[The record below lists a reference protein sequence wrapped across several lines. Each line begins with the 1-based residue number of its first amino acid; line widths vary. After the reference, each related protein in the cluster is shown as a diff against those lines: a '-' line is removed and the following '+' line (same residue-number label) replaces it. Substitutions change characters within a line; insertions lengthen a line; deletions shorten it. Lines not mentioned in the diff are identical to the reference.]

1 MLFASQRH
9 IYANWTLYIQ
19 TVSQSNH
26 ITIRADRVGDV
37 QKGGIIIF
45 INRQIPSTRLNIQIA
60 GLEFLAT
67 SLSPTPNRKIVVI
80 MLHRQSSTVSTQQFI
95 AMVEQLLLSIALLHA
110 EILVVGDFNDDLMGN
125 TTKLCSW
132 FESNGFKQLIDH
144 PTTDQGSLL
153 DHVYFNGP
161 LPIQT
166 EVCDTYY
173 SDHDCTIIAIPN
185 TR

>member
-1 MLFASQRH
+1 
-9 IYANWTLYIQ
+9 
-19 TVSQSNH
+19 
-26 ITIRADRVGDV
+26 
-37 QKGGIIIF
+37 
-45 INRQIPSTRLNIQIA
+45 
-60 GLEFLAT
+60 
-67 SLSPTPNRKIVVI
+67 
-80 MLHRQSSTVSTQQFI
+80 
-95 AMVEQLLLSIALLHA
+95 MVKQLLSNTALLHA

-125 TTKLCSW
+125 TTKICSW

-173 SDHDCTIIAIPN
+173 SDHDCTIIVVPN
-185 TR
+185 TISHS